1 MRINTLSSDGQIIRL
16 SALPA
21 DAIETAYFT
30 VIDSFIVV
38 TEAIEDLYLRH
49 TEQQFA
55 FY

>member
-21 DAIETAYFT
+21 DAIETACFT
-30 VIDSFIVV
+30 VIDSFIVFP
-38 TEAIEDLYLRH
+38 EDIEDLCLIH